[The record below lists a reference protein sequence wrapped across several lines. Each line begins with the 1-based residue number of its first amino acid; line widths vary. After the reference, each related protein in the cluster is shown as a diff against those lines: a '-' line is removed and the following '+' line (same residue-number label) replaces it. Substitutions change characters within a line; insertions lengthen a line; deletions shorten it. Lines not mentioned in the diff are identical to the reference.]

1 MSKKRIYWFLV
12 VVALVLIFWSSSLLQ
27 GYFEE
32 AGSFLQ
38 NYGHDYPT
46 LSIII
51 FISLSALSAMLMAFS
66 SVWLIP
72 IAIILWGSDLS
83 IVLLLISWL
92 VGATLSYLVGLF
104 GGEPIVKKM
113 VTVKKFYTY
122 KEMISKELTDT
133 FVFWVRLILP
143 SEIPGY
149 FLGILKYPFW
159 KYLFITFLAE
169 IPYAI
174 YYVYAIDS
182 VISKDVKMLTALT
195 IVWVVAVFVLGFIY
209 LKKIKNKITSS

>member
-1 MSKKRIYWFLV
+1 MVKKRVYWFFV
-12 VVALVLIFWSSSLLQ
+12 VVALVLLFWSSSLLQ

-72 IAIILWGSDLS
+72 IAIILWGNDLS
-83 IVLLLISWL
+83 ILLLLISWL

-113 VTVKKFYTY
+113 VTVKKFSYY
-122 KEMISKELTDT
+122 KEMISKELSDT

-159 KYLFITFLAE
+159 KYLFITFFLQ
-169 IPYAI
+169 
-174 YYVYAIDS
+174 
-182 VISKDVKMLTALT
+182 K
-195 IVWVVAVFVLGFIY
+195 Y
-209 LKKIKNKITSS
+209 LMRYIMSTQSIRLFQKT